1 MTVEFAL
8 TTNIAA
14 TPERC
19 FDLSLDI
26 DLHLGSMAESGER
39 AIAGVTT
46 GAIGLGE
53 TVTWRARHFGIPWT
67 MTSRIIELDRPH
79 RFVDSQVTGPF
90 RSFRHEH
97 EFSAVTD
104 GTLMVDRIRFTAP
117 FGPVGQIAE
126 QALLGRYVKHL
137 IETRN
142 RYLRFAA
149 ESTGR
154 T

>member
-1 MTVEFAL
+1 VTTEFVL
-8 TTNIAA
+8 TTSIAA
-14 TPERC
+14 PPERC

-26 DLHLGSMAESGER
+26 DLHLGSMAESDER
-39 AIAGVTT
+39 AIAGVTA

-67 MTSRIIELDRPH
+67 MTSRIVELDRPR

-97 EFSAVTD
+97 EFSAVTT
-104 GTLMVDRIRFTAP
+104 GTHMLDRVRFAAP
-117 FGPVGQIAE
+117 FGPIGQLAE
-126 QALLGRYVKHL
+126 QALLARYVKHL

-149 ESTGR
+149 ESEAGK
-154 T
+154 